1 MELSSTPLATPALRN
16 STCGCPVKK
25 LLEDQTGSRL
35 LLVPAAGFA
44 VLAVGLMLNLMGW
57 YLFESRAVV
66 IFSLVFGVA
75 GLVIGVFGILLG
87 QILTLRNW
95 FGRRKP

>member
-1 MELSSTPLATPALRN
+1 M
-16 STCGCPVKK
+16 
-25 LLEDQTGSRL
+25 
-35 LLVPAAGFA
+35 
-44 VLAVGLMLNLMGW
+44 LAVGLMLNLMGW

-66 IFSLVFGVA
+66 IFSLVVGVA